1 MTRIEASGDINSVYD
16 QIDACLKQI
25 TEHKMG
31 KQTLLRSTIRREL
44 IREEEAEQ
52 ERLRILKEE
61 EEAKLKNAEEG
72 EQQDGPQP
80 SVDDNKS
87 KMARSIAQSKASGR
101 EGSQFT

>member
-1 MTRIEASGDINSVYD
+1 
-16 QIDACLKQI
+16 
-25 TEHKMG
+25 MG

-52 ERLRILKEE
+52 ERLRILQEE
-61 EEAKLKNAEEG
+61 EEAKAKKEGEG

-80 SVDDNKS
+80 SADDNKS